1 MSPRRTGPGRTR
13 LTEAQKRDLRHH
25 LREPVLT
32 FFALIALLTINI
44 VTGYLQP
51 FPQVWMLNIGIMV
64 LMIAT
69 VLLFSMEV
77 IQEPSLVRF
86 FSVLGFCWVGIL
98 VTMTLID
105 YTTR

>member
-1 MSPRRTGPGRTR
+1 MTEISDGSAPLTR
-13 LTEAQKRDLRHH
+13 DQRQALKHA

-32 FFALIALLTINI
+32 FLALIGLLTINV

-51 FPQVWMLNIGIMV
+51 FPQVWMLNLGVMA

-77 IQEPSLVRF
+77 IREPALICF

-98 VTMTLID
+98 MTMTLID
-105 YTTR
+105 YTNR